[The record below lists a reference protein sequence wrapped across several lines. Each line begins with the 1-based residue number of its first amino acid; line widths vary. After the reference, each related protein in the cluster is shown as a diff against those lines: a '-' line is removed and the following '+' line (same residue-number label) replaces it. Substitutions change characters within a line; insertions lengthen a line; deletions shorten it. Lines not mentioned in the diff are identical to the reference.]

1 MTRQVRVG
9 GLPLGGGAPVTI
21 QSMTN
26 TDTADAAATAAQIRA
41 LAKAGCDV
49 VRVSVYNE
57 ACAAAIPAI
66 KAQTAVPLVADIHFD
81 YKLAIAAMENGVD
94 KLRINPGNIGAAA
107 RVRAVTDCAKAHHVP
122 IRIGVNAGSLE
133 RAILQKYGGPTPE
146 GMVESAMGHIRILE
160 EQGFYD
166 TVVSLKASDVPN
178 CVAAYRLMHE
188 RSDYPLHIGVTEAG
202 AGEEALVNSA
212 VGIGALLLAG
222 IGDTLR
228 VSMTGEPLQEVRAA
242 KAILRAAGL
251 RRDGVKVTS
260 CPTCGRTGFDLLP
273 VVERVKAALA
283 DIEQPLHVAVMGCI
297 VNGPGEAR
305 EADMGVAF
313 GEHGKKAMLF
323 AQGEQCGVWE
333 TETAISMLIDMAKHG
348 RTVR

>member
-1 MTRQVRVG
+1 MTRQVCVG
-9 GLPLGGGAPVTI
+9 GVPLGGGAPVTI

-26 TDTADAAATAAQIRA
+26 TDTADAESTVAQINA
-41 LAKAGCDV
+41 LADAGCEI

-57 ACAAAIPAI
+57 ACARAIPAI
-66 KAQTAVPLVADIHFD
+66 KARTRVPLVADIHFD
-81 YKLAIAAMENGVD
+81 YRLAIAAMENGVD
-94 KLRINPGNIGAAA
+94 KLRINPGNIGEAA
-107 RVRAVTDCAKAHHVP
+107 RVRMVTDCAKAHHVP

-133 RAILQKYGGPTPE
+133 KAILQKYGGPTPE
-146 GMVESAMGHIRILE
+146 GMVESAMGHIAILE

-166 TVVSLKASDVPN
+166 IVASLKASDVPN
-178 CVAAYRLMHE
+178 CVAAYRLMHA

-212 VGIGALLLAG
+212 VGLGVLLLEG

-251 RRDGVKVTS
+251 RADGVRVTS

-273 VVERVKAALA
+273 VVERVKAALT
-283 DIEQPLHVAVMGCI
+283 DVKEPLHVAVMGCI

-305 EADMGVAF
+305 KADMGVAF

-323 AQGEQCGVWE
+323 VQGEQRGVYE
-333 TETAISMLIDMAKHG
+333 TETAISRLIEMAKHG
-348 RTVR
+348 RSVR

>member
-1 MTRQVRVG
+1 MTKQVRVG
-9 GLPLGGGAPVTI
+9 GVPLGGGAPVTI

-26 TDTADAAATAAQIRA
+26 TDTADADATAAQINA
-41 LAKAGCDV
+41 LAEAGCEI

-57 ACAAAIPAI
+57 ACAKALPLI
-66 KAQTAVPLVADIHFD
+66 KARTRVPLVADIHFD
-81 YKLAIAAMENGVD
+81 YRLAIMAMENGID
-94 KLRINPGNIGAAA
+94 KLRINPGNIGEAA
-107 RVRAVTDCAKAHHVP
+107 RVRMVTDCAKTHHVP

-133 RAILQKYGGPTPE
+133 KAVLQKYGGPTPE
-146 GMVESAMGHIRILE
+146 GMVESAMGHIHILE
-160 EQGFYD
+160 AQGFYD
-166 TVVSLKASDVPN
+166 TVVSLKASNVPS
-178 CVAAYRLMHE
+178 CVAAYRLMHA

-202 AGEEALVNSA
+202 AGQEALVNSA
-212 VGIGALLLAG
+212 VGLGALLMEG

-228 VSMTGEPLQEVRAA
+228 VSMTGDPLQEVGAA
-242 KAILRAAGL
+242 KLILRAAGL
-251 RRDGVKVTS
+251 RTDGVRVTS

-283 DIEQPLHVAVMGCI
+283 DIEEPLHVAVMGCI

-313 GEHGKKAMLF
+313 GERGKKAMLF
-323 AQGEQCGVWE
+323 VHGEQRGVYE
-333 TETAISMLIDMAKHG
+333 TETAISRLIEMAKHG